1 MGLSEGIASPASG
14 GPAPWLLL
22 IDAIERLSGAA
33 ALDEVV
39 AIVRSAARRI
49 AGADGATFVL
59 RAGERCHYVDE
70 DAIGPLWKGQT
81 FPLSACI
88 SGWAMLNRQTAVVP
102 DIYEDARI
110 PHDAYRPTFVKSL
123 VMVPVRQSDPLAA
136 IGLYWADRHRPEADE
151 LTRLESLARATAT
164 AIANVGLKVSLSEA
178 AEAAQAQAAEI
189 GSLYEQTRREQ
200 DNRLKVEAQL
210 HHSQK
215 MEAIGNLTGGL
226 AHDFNNLL
234 GIIVGSLDLLAEEE
248 ALSASGEELVA
259 EATDAVLRGADL
271 TRRLLAFA
279 RQQPLE
285 PRRIDVNE
293 LVAGMFKLLT
303 RILGERVRVELELA
317 PAVWPVVADPAQ
329 LEAALANLSTNARD
343 AMPRGGRLGVV
354 TGNRSLDA
362 DYAALHPDVRPG
374 DYVMIQVSDS
384 GTGMAPEVL
393 SRIFEPFFTT
403 KEAGR
408 GTGLGLAM
416 VFGFMK
422 QSGGHINVYSEVGH
436 GTTFRLYLPRGD
448 AAPAV
453 AAADRAGGAAGPEGR
468 GELVLAIEDNVNARR
483 ILVRQLESLG
493 YRAIEAE
500 TGDEALALL
509 RQARVDLLLSDIV
522 MPGAVDGLELAEE
535 ARRLHPTL
543 KVLMMS
549 GFPGSAF
556 NAGKGLPEGLRL
568 LSKPYRKDELARAV
582 REVLEG

>member
-1 MGLSEGIASPASG
+1 MGLSEGVASPGSG
-14 GPAPWLLL
+14 GRSPWLLL

-33 ALDEVV
+33 VLDEVV
-39 AIVRSAARRI
+39 DIVRGAARRI

-59 RAGERCHYVDE
+59 RAGDRCHYVDE

-81 FPLSACI
+81 FPMSACI

-102 DIYEDARI
+102 DIYADPRI

-123 VMVPVRQSDPLAA
+123 VMVPVRQDDPLAA
-136 IGLYWADRHRPEADE
+136 IGLYWAHHHRPGADE

-164 AIANVGLKVSLSEA
+164 AIANVSLRGSLSQA

-189 GSLYEQTRREQ
+189 RSLYEQTRREQ

-248 ALSASGEELVA
+248 TLSASGEELVA

-285 PRRIDVNE
+285 PRRIDANE
-293 LVAGMFKLLT
+293 LAAGMFKLLT
-303 RILGERVRVELELA
+303 RILGEQIRVELDLA
-317 PAVWPVVADPAQ
+317 AEVWPVVADPAQ

-374 DYVMIQVSDS
+374 DYVMIEVSDS

-416 VFGFMK
+416 VFGFIR

-436 GTTFRLYLPRGD
+436 GTTFRLYLPRGGE
-448 AAPAV
+448 APAT
-453 AAADRAGGAAGPEGR
+453 ATADRAGAAGPEGQ
-468 GELVLAIEDNVNARR
+468 GELVLAIEDNANARR

-522 MPGAVDGLELAEE
+522 MPGEIDGLELAEA
-535 ARRLHPTL
+535 ARRLNPEL

-556 NAGKGLPEGLRL
+556 NGGKGLPGGLRL